1 MDILAALPKTPG
13 MAPEALWAWL
23 KRNGKVHPQELI
35 RYKTTRLADPLT
47 GIREKYAACN
57 CTACGESWHTTMAR
71 RIAAAKAFSLSDTPK
86 APKNPISPCSWT
98 RQQAKFCRTVAGTT
112 AQEPR
117 KWKRLNRHGFAKSSS
132 HGWTTNRRP

>member
-35 RYKTTRLADPLT
+35 RYKTTKLADPLT

-57 CTACGESWHTTMAR
+57 CTACGESWHTT
-71 RIAAAKAFSLSDTPK
+71 ISLSDTPK
-86 APKNPISPCSWT
+86 APKNPISRCSWT

-117 KWKRLNRHGFAKSSS
+117 KWKHLNRHGFAKSSS
-132 HGWTTNRRP
+132 HGWTTNRRS

>member
-35 RYKTTRLADPLT
+35 RYKTTKLADPLT

-57 CTACGESWHTTMAR
+57 CTACGESWHTT
-71 RIAAAKAFSLSDTPK
+71 IALPGEGGAYPYFDTEEGPK
-86 APKNPISPCSWT
+86 RNGETMHCPYCGVPALI
-98 RQQAKFCRTVAGTT
+98 AH
-112 AQEPR
+112 E
-117 KWKRLNRHGFAKSSS
+117 KRLAATLS
-132 HGWTTNRRP
+132 

>member
-57 CTACGESWHTTMAR
+57 CTACGESWHTTIALPGEHTRTLTPKKGRDATAKQYTARTAAR
-71 RIAAAKAFSLSDTPK
+71 RRWWHTKSALT
-86 APKNPISPCSWT
+86 
-98 RQQAKFCRTVAGTT
+98 AG
-112 AQEPR
+112 P
-117 KWKRLNRHGFAKSSS
+117 S
-132 HGWTTNRRP
+132 

>member
-35 RYKTTRLADPLT
+35 RYKTTKLADPLT

-57 CTACGESWHTTMAR
+57 
-71 RIAAAKAFSLSDTPK
+71 
-86 APKNPISPCSWT
+86 
-98 RQQAKFCRTVAGTT
+98 
-112 AQEPR
+112 
-117 KWKRLNRHGFAKSSS
+117 
-132 HGWTTNRRP
+132 

>member
-35 RYKTTRLADPLT
+35 RYKTTKLADPLT

-57 CTACGESWHTTMAR
+57 CTACGESWHTTIEQAWLCQVVKPWLDHKQKTVNPNHAKT
-71 RIAAAKAFSLSDTPK
+71 AAA
-86 APKNPISPCSWT
+86 
-98 RQQAKFCRTVAGTT
+98 
-112 AQEPR
+112 
-117 KWKRLNRHGFAKSSS
+117 
-132 HGWTTNRRP
+132 